1 MAVGEWDQRQLC
13 PDGACIGVIG
23 PDGTCK
29 VCGRAA
35 PNWGDERNRG
45 LIDPEDED
53 PDEANLATA
62 RADEEEEEDDDDDED
77 GDDGDEDDGDED
89 DDEDD
94 EDDEDDDGHADEAPE
109 PGVVA
114 APSGVWSARQLCPD
128 GACIGVIG
136 PDGRCKVCGRRAS
149 EVPAAPPSSEPASTP
164 VPAASSEPASTP
176 VPAASSEPASTPVPA
191 ASSEPA
197 SASAGPEAGPAI
209 DSRNSPIEAAAVAPA
224 AGDREP
230 CPTPGCG
237 GHIAADG
244 RCAVCGKGA
253 S

>member
-23 PDGTCK
+23 PEGTCK

-53 PDEANLATA
+53 PDEANLAP
-62 RADEEEEEDDDDDED
+62 DEDEDGEDGDDGDDDED
-77 GDDGDEDDGDED
+77 GDDEDGDDEDDDEDGED

-94 EDDEDDDGHADEAPE
+94 EPSDPE
-109 PGVVA
+109 A
-114 APSGVWSARQLCPD
+114 APRGAWSVRQLCPD

-136 PDGRCKVCGRRAS
+136 PDGRCKTCGRPAS
-149 EVPAAPPSSEPASTP
+149 EAPAEPPGEPATEPTAIEPTAIEPTAIEPTAIEPTAIEP
-164 VPAASSEPASTP
+164 VVAAAASVE
-176 VPAASSEPASTPVPA
+176 
-191 ASSEPA
+191 
-197 SASAGPEAGPAI
+197 
-209 DSRNSPIEAAAVAPA
+209 PA

-237 GHIAADG
+237 GHIGADG
-244 RCAVCGKGA
+244 RCATCGKGA